1 MKLQFTNGYRPR
13 FDQISRILQY
23 LMAQEERTKVPRS
36 EIVTKLGIPDKQIEN
51 LTSMM
56 TGFGLVPRNST
67 HLTPFAKAV
76 IKADPYFEKIDT
88 LWIIHY
94 IVSSNPEWIVWYR
107 IINLVLPNQDYFEVD
122 KVSSQYFADLAGNYS
137 SQAITKKLPKEVGA
151 VFAAYS
157 RTELANLEILKAETR
172 NRFIKTNPITIYDVA
187 FLYCIIHYRDNHNPG
202 ASAVNIEHICRAE
215 FSPGKVLNLPEFQVR
230 SILNNLHDS
239 GLIRLEQFGNLD
251 QIRLSDTITQG
262 STLDLIYGAED
273 AA

>member
-23 LMAQEERTKVPRS
+23 LMSQEERTKVPRN

-67 HLTPFAKAV
+67 HLTPFAKAL
-76 IKADPYFEKIDT
+76 IKADPYFEKLDT

-107 IINLVLPNQDYFEVD
+107 IINLVLPNQDHFEVD
-122 KVSSQYFADLAGNYS
+122 KVSSQYFTDLADNYS
-137 SQAITKKLPKEVGA
+137 SQAITKKLPTEVGA
-151 VFAAYS
+151 VFASYS
-157 RTELANLEILKAETR
+157 RTELAKIGILQAE
-172 NRFIKTNPITIYDVA
+172 NVNSFNKTEPSEVPVLA
-187 FLYCIIHYRDNHNPG
+187 FLFCMLYYRDKHSPG
-202 ASAVNIEHICRAE
+202 STALNISNICGAE
-215 FSPGKVLNLPEFQVR
+215 FSPGRVLNLAEYQVR

-251 QIRLSDTITQG
+251 QVRLSDTISQDHVL
-262 STLDLIYGAED
+262 SLLYGGKD
-273 AA
+273 GN